1 MELTHLK
8 YFLEV
13 AKNEHITKSAK
24 NLCIVQP
31 ALTKAIHNLEN
42 EVGVP
47 LFKSSGRNIKLT
59 PYGQFFYEH
68 LQPLYDEIE
77 KLPQRLRY
85 MANSEVVHVNL
96 NVLAASSLVTS
107 AVIRYKALHPEINFD
122 LIQNESTNLY
132 DVGVTTVAGDAR
144 VSPEC
149 DACYRFEE
157 EIFLAVPNRDAYKKK
172 DHVSL
177 RQMTGEKFIGLAGT
191 KQLRS
196 ICNEFCENLGI
207 RTDISFES
215 DNTSAIK
222 DAVAAG
228 IGVCFWPEFTWG
240 RVERRKIKLL
250 RITDAQFKRD
260 VLVTLRKNKTDN
272 RPTEDFYR
280 FLVTTFART
289 SSRSRRR

>member
-24 NLCIVQP
+24 SLCIVQP

-77 KLPQRLRY
+77 KLPQRLRD

-144 VSPEC
+144 VS
-149 DACYRFEE
+149 E

-289 SSRSRRR
+289 SSRNRRR